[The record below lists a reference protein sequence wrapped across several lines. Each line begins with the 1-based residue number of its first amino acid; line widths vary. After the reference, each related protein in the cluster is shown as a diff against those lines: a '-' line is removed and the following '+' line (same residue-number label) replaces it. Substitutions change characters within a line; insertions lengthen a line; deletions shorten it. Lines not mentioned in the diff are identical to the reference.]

1 MWLKARP
8 EMSAV
13 TPSLADQGVSTAP
26 TPSAAEEIAQLRA
39 EVERLS
45 AILAAG
51 PPDTEAGAE
60 TGGTWPRRI
69 TYGRQVHS
77 GPRLSGLTTA
87 RERIRPSTDFPD
99 LPAPTRDQEQLE
111 ADFIRWGYCLVA
123 DAMSQAQVRAQVD
136 RLVDQAG
143 AERAAG
149 VAKMANHG
157 HAQTVF
163 NLLAKGQVFQDLA
176 AFEPSAAQAG
186 PLVEDLVAR
195 ILGPAFYLATAHGSL
210 VHERGGLQ
218 ELHQDQGFVPL
229 PHPPFPLYSLLI
241 WLYTDFG
248 LGEGGT
254 YIVPGSHRDALGRN
268 LVRLDAS
275 YENLAEERII
285 ALTAPA
291 GTCLVTDSRVLHS
304 GGKRTLPGTRLA
316 SRILYARPEMRQQE
330 TQLACLTDPQ
340 IKALSPKLKG
350 LVGFRTFSGLGMVD
364 GNTTDPAK
372 ARIPIGEM
380 SLSRPESLT
389 ADFDWRYSEHAR
401 QLAAQ
406 DSEVEYRGTAPLT
419 GTLEI

>member
-1 MWLKARP
+1 MDP
-8 EMSAV
+8 V
-13 TPSLADQGVSTAP
+13 TPTLKDQGVTTAP

-39 EVERLS
+39 EIERLQ
-45 AILAAG
+45 AVVAAG
-51 PPDTEAGAE
+51 TPGGEAGADRVAE
-60 TGGTWPRRI
+60 GAWPRRI

-77 GPRLSGLTTA
+77 GSQLSGLSRA
-87 RERIRPSTDFPD
+87 RERIRPSTDFPE

-123 DAMSQAQVRAQVD
+123 DAMSPGQVRAQVD
-136 RLVDQAG
+136 RLVDQAE

-149 VAKMANHG
+149 VARRANHG
-157 HAQTVF
+157 HSQTIF
-163 NLLAKGQVFQDLA
+163 NLLAKGQVFRDLS
-176 AFEPSAAQAG
+176 AFEPTAAQGG
-186 PLVEDLVAR
+186 PLVEDLVSR
-195 ILGPAFYLATAHGSL
+195 ILGPGYYLATAHGSL

-229 PHPPFPLYSLLI
+229 PHPPFPLYCLLI

-248 LGEGGT
+248 LEEGGT

-268 LVRLDAS
+268 LVRPDSDYAR
-275 YENLAEERII
+275 LAEERIV

-304 GGKRTLPGTRLA
+304 GGKRTQPGTRLA

-330 TQLACLTDPQ
+330 TQLACLTDAELA
-340 IKALSPKLKG
+340 ALSPKLKG

-364 GNTTDPAK
+364 GNTTDPEK
-372 ARIPIGEM
+372 PVTPIGEL
-380 SLSRPESLT
+380 SLSRPASLH

-401 QLAAQ
+401 QLAAS
-406 DSEVEYRGTAPLT
+406 DPEVDYRGPRNPAANA
-419 GTLEI
+419 

>member
-1 MWLKARP
+1 MD
-8 EMSAV
+8 SV
-13 TPSLADQGVSTAP
+13 TPTLKDQGVTTAP

-39 EVERLS
+39 EIERLQ
-45 AILAAG
+45 AVIATG
-51 PPDTEAGAE
+51 TPEGEAGADRVAE
-60 TGGTWPRRI
+60 GAWPRRI

-77 GPRLSGLTTA
+77 GSQLSGLSRE
-87 RERIRPSTDFPD
+87 RERIRPSTDFPE

-123 DAMSQAQVRAQVD
+123 DAMSPDQVRAQVD
-136 RLVDQAG
+136 RLVDQAE

-149 VAKMANHG
+149 VARRANHG
-157 HAQTVF
+157 HSQTIF
-163 NLLAKGQVFQDLA
+163 NLLAKGQVFRDLS
-176 AFEPSAAQAG
+176 AFEPSAAQGG
-186 PLVEDLVAR
+186 PLVEDLVSR
-195 ILGPAFYLATAHGSL
+195 ILGAGYHLATAHGSL

-229 PHPPFPLYSLLI
+229 PHPPFPLYCLLI

-248 LGEGGT
+248 LEEGGT

-268 LVRLDAS
+268 LVRPDSNYAH
-275 YENLAEERII
+275 LAEERIV

-304 GGKRTLPGTRLA
+304 GGKRTQPGTRLA

-330 TQLACLTDPQ
+330 TQLACLTDAELA
-340 IKALSPKLKG
+340 ALSPKLKG

-364 GNTTDPAK
+364 GNTTDPDK
-372 ARIPIGEM
+372 PVTPIGEL
-380 SLSRPESLT
+380 SLSRPASLN

-401 QLAAQ
+401 QLAAS
-406 DSEVEYRGTAPLT
+406 DPEVDYRGPRNPAANA
-419 GTLEI
+419 

>member
-1 MWLKARP
+1 
-8 EMSAV
+8 MSAV

-26 TPSAAEEIAQLRA
+26 TPSAAEEIAQLKA
-39 EVERLS
+39 EVERLK
-45 AILAAG
+45 AIVAAG
-51 PPDTEAGAE
+51 APDAE
-60 TGGTWPRRI
+60 TGADPGGAWPRRI

-77 GPRLSGLTTA
+77 GPRLSGLTKA

-99 LPAPTRDQEQLE
+99 LPAPTRDREQLE

-123 DAMSQAQVRAQVD
+123 DAMSPEQVQAQVD
-136 RLVDQAG
+136 RLVDQAAG
-143 AERAAG
+143 ERAAG

-163 NLLAKGQVFQDLA
+163 NLLAKGQVFRDLA

-186 PLVEDLVAR
+186 PLIEDLVAR
-195 ILGPAFYLATAHGSL
+195 ILGPAFYLGTAHGSL

-268 LVRLDAS
+268 LVRPDTD
-275 YENLAEERII
+275 YERLAEERIV

-330 TQLACLTDPQ
+330 TQLACLTDAEVD
-340 IKALSPKLKG
+340 ALSPKLKE
-350 LVGFRTFSGLGMVD
+350 LIGFRTFSGLGMVE

-372 ARIPIGEM
+372 ARVPIGEM
-380 SLSRPESLT
+380 SLSRPETLT
-389 ADFDWRYSEHAR
+389 RDFDWRYSEHAR
-401 QLAAQ
+401 QLSGH
-406 DSEVEYRGTAPLT
+406 DPEVDFRGSRPSA
-419 GTLEI
+419 GREEN

>member
-1 MWLKARP
+1 
-8 EMSAV
+8 MSAV

-26 TPSAAEEIAQLRA
+26 TPSAAEEIAQLKA
-39 EVERLS
+39 EVERLK
-45 AILAAG
+45 AIVAAG
-51 PPDTEAGAE
+51 APDAEAGADP
-60 TGGTWPRRI
+60 GGAWPRRI

-77 GPRLSGLTTA
+77 GPRLSGLTKA

-99 LPAPTRDQEQLE
+99 LPAPTRDREQLE

-123 DAMSQAQVRAQVD
+123 DAMSPEQVQAQVD
-136 RLVDQAG
+136 RLVDQAAG
-143 AERAAG
+143 ERAAG

-163 NLLAKGQVFQDLA
+163 NLLAKGQVFRDLA

-195 ILGPAFYLATAHGSL
+195 ILGPAFYLGTAHGSL

-268 LVRLDAS
+268 LVRPDTD
-275 YENLAEERII
+275 YETLAADRIV

-291 GTCLVTDSRVLHS
+291 GSCLVTDSRVLHS

-330 TQLACLTDPQ
+330 TQLACLTDAEVE
-340 IKALSPKLKG
+340 ALSPKLKG
-350 LVGFRTFSGLGMVD
+350 LIGFRTFSGLGMVD
-364 GNTTDPAK
+364 GNTTDPLK
-372 ARIPIGEM
+372 ARVPIGEI
-380 SLSRPESLT
+380 SLSRPETLT

-401 QLAAQ
+401 QLSGH
-406 DSEVEYRGTAPLT
+406 DPEVDFRGSRPEV
-419 GTLEI
+419 GREEN

>member
-1 MWLKARP
+1 
-8 EMSAV
+8 MSAV

-26 TPSAAEEIAQLRA
+26 TPSAAEEIAQLKA
-39 EVERLS
+39 EVERLR
-45 AILAAG
+45 AIVAAG
-51 PPDTEAGAE
+51 APDPE
-60 TGGTWPRRI
+60 TGADPSGAWPRRI
-69 TYGRQVHS
+69 TYGRQIHS
-77 GPRLSGLTTA
+77 GPRLSGLTRA

-99 LPAPTRDQEQLE
+99 LPAPTRDREQLE

-123 DAMSQAQVRAQVD
+123 DAMSPQQVQAQVD
-136 RLVDQAG
+136 RLLDQAA
-143 AERAAG
+143 AERSAG
-149 VAKMANHG
+149 VAKLANHG

-163 NLLAKGQVFQDLA
+163 NLLAKGQVFRDLA
-176 AFEPSAAQAG
+176 AFEPSAAQEG
-186 PLVEDLVAR
+186 PLIEDLVAR
-195 ILGPAFYLATAHGSL
+195 ILGPAFYLGTAHGSL

-268 LVRLDAS
+268 LVRPDTD
-275 YENLAEERII
+275 YERLAEERIV

-330 TQLACLTDPQ
+330 TQLACLTDAEVD
-340 IKALSPKLKG
+340 ALSPKLKG
-350 LVGFRTFSGLGMVD
+350 LIGFRTFSGLGMVD

-372 ARIPIGEM
+372 ARVPIGEM
-380 SLSRPESLT
+380 SLSRPETLT
-389 ADFDWRYSEHAR
+389 RDFDWRYSEHAR
-401 QLAAQ
+401 QLSGQ
-406 DSEVEYRGTAPLT
+406 DPEVDFRGSRPSA
-419 GTLEI
+419 GREEN